1 MKRLLILLVVLGL
14 LTAFPAAALADKPD
28 CSIPDSTHPSC
39 GDGEPDGEYVGTEC
53 TESTKLGDDML
64 VDATDT
70 DFLLTVDAINPNACI
85 DVSKVAASG
94 TWSIEFN
101 VVSGT
106 LRELIVSVRDSVA
119 GGDLCDEA
127 RLRRPIERSGRIS
140 LQPNAADFVNACGT
154 QYGEIVPDGTTY
166 TTYTTVEPGIQSP
179 LAFLVWAR
187 GKDLEINFWV
197 DYPNG

>member
-14 LTAFPAAALADKPD
+14 LMAFPATAFAEKPD
-28 CSIPDSTHPSC
+28 FCSDPESTHPSC

-53 TESTKLGDDML
+53 VESTKLGDDML
-64 VDATDT
+64 VDAKTT
-70 DFLLTVDAINPNACI
+70 DFSFAVDPQNPNACI
-85 DVSKVAASG
+85 DVSNVAASG
-94 TWSIEFN
+94 TWTINFE

-106 LRELIVSVRDSVA
+106 LRELIVSVRDSIA

-127 RLRRPIERSGRIS
+127 RLRRPSEPWEIL

-154 QYGEIVPDGTTY
+154 QYGEIVPDG

-187 GKDLEINFWV
+187 GKDLEINFSV
-197 DYPNG
+197 DYPNE

>member
-1 MKRLLILLVVLGL
+1 MKRLIILLVALGL
-14 LTAFPAAALADKPD
+14 LMAFPAAAAGVDCEKKPD
-28 CSIPDSTHPSC
+28 HPLC
-39 GDGEPDGEYVGTEC
+39 GDGGPDGEYVGTEC
-53 TESTKLGDDML
+53 VESTKLGDDVI
-64 VDATDT
+64 VDATGT
-70 DFLLTVDAINPNACI
+70 DFEFTVDPIEPNACI
-85 DVSKVAASG
+85 DVSNVAASG
-94 TWSIEFN
+94 TWTIDFE

-127 RLRRPIERSGRIS
+127 RLRRPSEPSGSIS

-166 TTYTTVEPGIQSP
+166 TTVEPGIQSP

-187 GKDLEINFWV
+187 GKDLVINFWV
-197 DYPNG
+197 DYPNAVTQR

>member
-1 MKRLLILLVVLGL
+1 
-14 LTAFPAAALADKPD
+14 
-28 CSIPDSTHPSC
+28 
-39 GDGEPDGEYVGTEC
+39 
-53 TESTKLGDDML
+53 ML

-70 DFLLTVDAINPNACI
+70 DFPLTVDAVDPNACI

-127 RLRRPIERSGRIS
+127 RLRRPSEASGSIT

-154 QYGEIVPDGTTY
+154 QYGEIVPDGTTF
-166 TTYTTVEPGIQSP
+166 TTVEPGIQSP

-187 GKDLEINFWV
+187 GSKDLEINFWV
-197 DYPNG
+197 DYPNS